1 MENSN
6 RTLGYNLK
14 KTSFCS
20 SESTNSEVLALDEC
34 RKQLDKFNLSDEKIL
49 DIRNYLIGVVD
60 KSINSYLDNFR

>member
-14 KTSFCS
+14 KANPIN
-20 SESTNSEVLALDEC
+20 SEFPNSEVLALDEC
-34 RKQLDKFNLSDEKIL
+34 KKQLDKFNLSDEKIL
-49 DIRNYLIGVVD
+49 EIRNYLIGVVN

>member
-14 KTSFCS
+14 KTSFIS
-20 SESTNSEVLALDEC
+20 SESTDSEVIALDEC
-34 RKQLDKFNLSDEKIL
+34 KKQLDKFNLSDEKVL